1 MSTEKGEAIKAAL
14 SIADEIADGRLDP
27 TEIEATT
34 TAECRALVGQVIGP
48 TDPLWEL
55 QLEVARGVLAAA
67 GLPADELA
75 EWLAVQRATEGDA
88 EVSGDE

>member
-27 TEIEATT
+27 AEIEAAT
-34 TAECRALVGQVIGP
+34 TAECRKLVAQVIGP
-48 TDPLWEL
+48 GDPLWEL
-55 QLEVARGVLAAA
+55 QLEVARGVLAVA
-67 GLPADELA
+67 GLPAFELA